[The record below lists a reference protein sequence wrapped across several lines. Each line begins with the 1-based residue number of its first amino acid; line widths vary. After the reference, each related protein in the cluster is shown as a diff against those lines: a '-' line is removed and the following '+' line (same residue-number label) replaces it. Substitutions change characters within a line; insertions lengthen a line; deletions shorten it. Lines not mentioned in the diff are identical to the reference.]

1 MGIPV
6 PKRLVPK
13 PHFTRFGIGNLWKNN
28 FYNSWRRMYSV
39 ISDGDNVIALILAW
53 LPHKG
58 YERRFG

>member
-1 MGIPV
+1 
-6 PKRLVPK
+6 
-13 PHFTRFGIGNLWKNN
+13 
-28 FYNSWRRMYSV
+28 MYSV